1 MTRDEILKA
10 AIARYGEKA
19 QMVIAMEEMA
29 ELTKELSK
37 FLRGAHNEDA
47 IAEEIADVRI
57 MLDQMEILFD
67 CAGAAAAYQA
77 DKVERL
83 RKRLAGGQ
91 GYAGG
96 HGHCASVQRESQGDT
111 KG

>member
-1 MTRDEILKA
+1 MTRDEILKNA
-10 AIARYGEKA
+10 LQHYGANVQRIVAI
-19 QMVIAMEEMA
+19 EEMS
-29 ELTKELSK
+29 ELIKELCK
-37 FLRGAHNEDA
+37 VARCEENIAH

-83 RKRLAGGQ
+83 RKRLEETNG
-91 GYAGG
+91 
-96 HGHCASVQRESQGDT
+96 
-111 KG
+111 

>member
-1 MTRDEILKA
+1 MERSEILEA

-19 QMVIAMEEMA
+19 QMIIAMEEMA

-57 MLDQMEILFD
+57 MLDQLEIMFD
-67 CAGAAAAYQA
+67 CAGTAALYESV
-77 DKVERL
+77 KVERL
-83 RKRLAGGQ
+83 RKRLEETNG
-91 GYAGG
+91 
-96 HGHCASVQRESQGDT
+96 
-111 KG
+111 

>member
-1 MTRDEILKA
+1 MERNEIFRS

-19 QMVIAMEEMA
+19 QMIIAMEEMA

-57 MLDQMEILFD
+57 MLDQIEIMFD
-67 CAGAAAAYQA
+67 CAGAAAAYQE
-77 DKVERL
+77 DKVDRL
-83 RKRLAGGQ
+83 RKRLEDNA
-91 GYAGG
+91 
-96 HGHCASVQRESQGDT
+96 
-111 KG
+111 

>member
-1 MTRDEILKA
+1 MTRDEILKNA
-10 AIARYGEKA
+10 LSHYGGNM
-19 QMVIAMEEMA
+19 QMIIAMEEMA
-29 ELTKELSK
+29 ELIKELSK

-77 DKVERL
+77 AKVERL
-83 RKRLAGGQ
+83 RKRL
-91 GYAGG
+91 
-96 HGHCASVQRESQGDT
+96 EDT
-111 KG
+111 

>member
-1 MTRDEILKA
+1 MERSEILKNA
-10 AIARYGEKA
+10 LKHYGANSQRIVAI
-19 QMVIAMEEMA
+19 EEMS
-29 ELTKELSK
+29 ELIKELCK
-37 FLRGAHNEDA
+37 VARCEENIAH

-83 RKRLAGGQ
+83 RKRLEETNG
-91 GYAGG
+91 
-96 HGHCASVQRESQGDT
+96 
-111 KG
+111 